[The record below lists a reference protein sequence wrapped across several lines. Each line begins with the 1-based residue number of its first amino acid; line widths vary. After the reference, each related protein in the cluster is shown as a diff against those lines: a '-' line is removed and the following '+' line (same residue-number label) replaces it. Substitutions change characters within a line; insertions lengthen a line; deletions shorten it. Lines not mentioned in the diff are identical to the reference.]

1 MMRVEAV
8 EGGGYRVDQFVAVHN
23 HRLLSVIDKEFHKV
37 VRHLSGFQKKL
48 IIDNSKLNI
57 GADRSF
63 QLCKV
68 YADGYAN
75 VGATLTDFKNFAN
88 DVKCYISLQDAT
100 LFINHLEELKKMK
113 PGFYF
118 AYEVDDDKCLSRVFW
133 ADAECRRNYSI
144 FGDALSYDAT
154 YGTNKYRMKFTPF
167 TGVYH
172 HKRSVTFACALLD
185 HEDEHSFAWC
195 FKKFLDCMDKKE
207 PLCLVTD
214 QDPGMLLAL
223 PKVFK
228 TASHHFC
235 MWHIMEKVS
244 AKVGAITCKETDFL
258 SRLNSVVWDSSLEP
272 MEFEQRWLAVM
283 KDFDLGGHKW
293 LSNKDSEHSL
303 PVTTPSPTKI
313 ELHAASVY
321 THKVFYDVQ
330 DELKHT
336 SVCGL
341 AGMPLNGD
349 IRVYDVNDEL
359 RHTTFQVSYTATT
372 EDVKCTCKLFEI
384 KGLLCRHVFWFLSA
398 NLLKSIPEKYIVPR
412 WCKVSYRNPYSI
424 LPGNLIEDC
433 EPTDV
438 INMKISNVWSEFY
451 STMAIAKTLSVDR
464 IKELAAN
471 WKAFRE
477 EVSPASSEVLSK
489 EKEIEQLLGFTNSSE
504 VTILPPKISNNK
516 GSGKR
521 LLSTRKEA
529 IAKSQKPKRLCAC
542 CKEMVNHD
550 KRNCP
555 KRDIYSDTSEED
567 V

>member
-1 MMRVEAV
+1 
-8 EGGGYRVDQFVAVHN
+8 
-23 HRLLSVIDKEFHKV
+23 
-37 VRHLSGFQKKL
+37 
-48 IIDNSKLNI
+48 
-57 GADRSF
+57 
-63 QLCKV
+63 
-68 YADGYAN
+68 
-75 VGATLTDFKNFAN
+75 
-88 DVKCYISLQDAT
+88 
-100 LFINHLEELKKMK
+100 MK

-118 AYEVDDDKCLSRVFW
+118 VYEVDDDKCLSRVFW

-154 YGTNKYRMKFTPF
+154 YGTNKYHMKFTPF
-167 TGVYH
+167 TGVDH

-185 HEDEHSFAWC
+185 HEDERSFAWC
-195 FKKFLDCMDKKE
+195 FRKILDCMDQKE

-214 QDPGMLLAL
+214 QDPGMLLAI

-228 TASHHFC
+228 TVRHRFC

-293 LSNKDSEHSL
+293 LSSMFRDKHLWIPAFFRDMPMGGLLRTTQRSESANSFFKRYQNHYGTLVELWLRYETAIEQQRYLQKCLDKDSEHSL
-303 PVTTPSPTKI
+303 PVTTPSLTNI
-313 ELHAASVY
+313 ELQAASVY

-330 DELKHT
+330 VELKHT
-336 SVCGL
+336 SVCAL

-372 EDVKCTCKLFEI
+372 EDVKCTCKLFES
-384 KGLLCRHVFWFLSA
+384 KGLLCRHVFWVLSA
-398 NLLKSIPEKYIVPR
+398 NLLKSIPGKYIVPR

-424 LPGNLIEDC
+424 FPGNLVEDC
-433 EPTDV
+433 EPADV
-438 INMKISNVWSEFY
+438 INMEISN
-451 STMAIAKTLSVDR
+451 
-464 IKELAAN
+464 
-471 WKAFRE
+471 AFRE

-521 LLSTRKEA
+521 LLSTRKDA

-555 KRDIYSDTSEED
+555 KKDIYSDTSEED